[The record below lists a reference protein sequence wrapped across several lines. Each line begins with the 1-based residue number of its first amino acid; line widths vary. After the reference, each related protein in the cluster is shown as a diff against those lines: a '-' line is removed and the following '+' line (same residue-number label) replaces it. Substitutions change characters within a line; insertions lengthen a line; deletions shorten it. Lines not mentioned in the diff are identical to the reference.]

1 MYSANN
7 VARLRKWL
15 TEGVDLCEIERRFD
29 VEDHLPRRAEPIVD
43 CTDAPE
49 HLPAA

>member
-1 MYSANN
+1 MLPDDEK
-7 VARLRKWL
+7 RLRKWL
-15 TEGVDLCEIERRFD
+15 DEGVDLCEIERRFD
-29 VEDHLPRRAEPIVD
+29 VEDRQRDKPIVD

>member
-1 MYSANN
+1 MHSNN
-7 VARLRKWL
+7 VARLRKMIAA
-15 TEGVDLCEIERRFD
+15 EVALCVIEEKFD
-29 VEDHLPRRAEPIVD
+29 AEDQLSQRDKPIVD